1 MFFPLKKTI
10 NMIRHYR
17 QIQLMLILGLFA
29 IGGLTTSYAATKTS
43 AKEYQIKAVYLSKLI
58 HFVTWPDE
66 AFNTPDTPYQL
77 CILGEDPFKYRI
89 DIIFRNKKIK
99 NRNIEINR
107 LQYLSESESC
117 HILFISQSH
126 VRQVSFIVDSVQM
139 DSKSMLT
146 VSDTSSFISQGG
158 MIELYNNRKRQ
169 VRLAIDPETLQEAGL
184 KISANL
190 LRISRTNQE
199 Q

>member
-1 MFFPLKKTI
+1 
-10 NMIRHYR
+10 
-17 QIQLMLILGLFA
+17 MLILSLFA
-29 IGGLTTSYAATKTS
+29 VGGLSASYAATQTS

-58 HFVTWPDE
+58 HFVTWPEE
-66 AFNTPDTPYQL
+66 AFNSSDAPYQL

-89 DIIFRNKKIK
+89 DIVFRNKKIK

-107 LQYLSESESC
+107 LQYLSESDSC

-126 VRQVSFIVDSVQM
+126 VRQISFIVDTVQTGN
-139 DSKSMLT
+139 KSMLT
-146 VSDTSSFISQGG
+146 VSDTSSFINQGG

-184 KISANL
+184 KVSANL
-190 LRISRTNQE
+190 LRISRTNRE